1 MGSMKSALRGTAS
14 TPIGFSSLTYIFG
27 MNILIYLVLHEVEIP
42 YSTLIQVWSV
52 NLRYKHTF
60 VDRRRDEMN

>member
-1 MGSMKSALRGTAS
+1 MILKIMGNMKSALSGTAS
-14 TPIGFSSLTYIFG
+14 TRIGFSSLTYIFG
-27 MNILIYLVLHEVEIP
+27 MNILIYLM
-42 YSTLIQVWSV
+42 QVWSV